1 MEIFIAILL
10 TLIITSGGC
19 ALFARSYFLRRKK
32 KEDRAVHEMLEHVA
46 QKQNESQMVLAS
58 LNLGVIAY
66 SSDGVLLL
74 NNQASGQMI
83 EEIPHYFADFLDKY
97 DVDQKIRSGFLLDK
111 KQVEINYVYNDRS
124 YRLSV
129 QKRELSRDKNP
140 GHIIVIQ
147 DITRQVREEQQRKEF
162 VANVSHELKTPLTT
176 IKTYSESLLDWGI
189 DEKTRESIKKDINR
203 LYDGSLRMET
213 LIDDLLLLSRIDG
226 NAIYTRI
233 EKVELLPIVRSC
245 IERLYPEAEK
255 KHIEFLSYTISEK
268 PVAYADRSALER
280 IILNLINNSIKYTQ
294 EYGEIKVYVG
304 MLVDEV
310 YFRVTDN
317 GIGIPLVAQENIF
330 KRFYRVDSTGSRAHG
345 GTGLGLAIVK
355 ELVDLHLG
363 QIDLKSE
370 IGKGSDFT
378 ITLPGVKKT
387 MRTALYELTE
397 NGLCTNNVTKAAEAD
412 LNLLAKQLGIVAKW
426 KSLQQREVDA
436 LFKAIDVSEPI
447 F

>member
-1 MEIFIAILL
+1 VGTFFAVLL
-10 TLIITSGGC
+10 TFIITSGGC

-32 KEDRAVHEMLEHVA
+32 VEDRAVHEMLGHVA
-46 QKQNESQMVLAS
+46 RKQNESQTVLAS

-66 SSDGVLLL
+66 SSDGILLL
-74 NNQASGQMI
+74 NNQASGKMI
-83 EEIPHYFADFLDKY
+83 EEIPHNFVDFLDKY

-111 KQVEINYVYNDRS
+111 QQVEINYVYQDRS

-129 QKRELSRDKNP
+129 QKRVLARDKNA
-140 GHIIVIQ
+140 GHILVIQ
-147 DITRQVREEQQRKEF
+147 DITQQIREEQQRKEF

-176 IKTYSESLLDWGI
+176 MKTYSESLLDWGI
-189 DEKTRESIKKDINR
+189 DEKSRESIKKDINK
-203 LYDGSLRMET
+203 LYDGSLRMEK
-213 LIDDLLLLSRIDG
+213 LINDLLLLSRIDG

-233 EKVELLPIVRSC
+233 EKIELLPIVRSC

-255 KHIEFLSYTISEK
+255 KHIEFTSYTVSDK

-280 IILNLINNSIKYTQ
+280 IILNLLNNSIKYTQ
-294 EYGEIKVYVG
+294 EYGEIKVYAG
-304 MLVDEV
+304 TLVDEI

-317 GIGIPLVAQENIF
+317 GMGIPSEAQNNIF

-378 ITLPGVKKT
+378 VTLPGVKKT

-397 NGLCTNNVTKAAEAD
+397 NGSCSHNITKAAQAD
-412 LNLLAKQLGIVAKW
+412 LDILAEKLGIMAKW
-426 KSLQQREVDA
+426 KSLQQREIDA
-436 LFKAIDVSEPI
+436 IFKAIDVSEPI

>member
-1 MEIFIAILL
+1 MGTFFAVLL
-10 TLIITSGGC
+10 TFIITSGGC

-32 KEDRAVHEMLEHVA
+32 VEDRAVHEMLGHVA
-46 QKQNESQMVLAS
+46 RKQNESQTVLAS

-66 SSDGVLLL
+66 SSDGILLL
-74 NNQASGQMI
+74 NNQASGKMI
-83 EEIPHYFADFLDKY
+83 EEIPHNFVDFLDKY

-111 KQVEINYVYNDRS
+111 QQVEINYVYQDRS

-129 QKRELSRDKNP
+129 QKRVLARDKNA
-140 GHIIVIQ
+140 GHILVIQ
-147 DITRQVREEQQRKEF
+147 DITQQIREEQQRKEF

-176 IKTYSESLLDWGI
+176 MKTYSESLLDWGI
-189 DEKTRESIKKDINR
+189 DEKSRESIKKDINK
-203 LYDGSLRMET
+203 LYDGSLRMEK
-213 LIDDLLLLSRIDG
+213 LINDLLLLSRIDG

-233 EKVELLPIVRSC
+233 EKIELLPIVRSC

-255 KHIEFLSYTISEK
+255 KHIEFTSYTVSDK

-280 IILNLINNSIKYTQ
+280 IILNLLNNSIKYTQ
-294 EYGEIKVYVG
+294 EYGEIKVYAG
-304 MLVDEV
+304 TLVDEI

-317 GIGIPLVAQENIF
+317 GMGIPSEAQNNIF

-378 ITLPGVKKT
+378 VTLPGVKKT

-397 NGLCTNNVTKAAEAD
+397 NGSCSHNITKAAQAD
-412 LNLLAKQLGIVAKW
+412 LDILAEKLGIMAKW
-426 KSLQQREVDA
+426 KSLQQREIDA
-436 LFKAIDVSEPI
+436 IFKAIDVSEPI